1 MHGLLLEPLDDDG
14 AAVAGGAFEQDQV
27 AHDGHLPPAELVGVP
42 LVVDVAAPVLDE
54 LHQGRLFDKG
64 QLVKTFWDELSDV
77 QRTVLEL
84 LEIPTSA
91 YGQ

>member
-1 MHGLLLEPLDDDG
+1 M
-14 AAVAGGAFEQDQV
+14 
-27 AHDGHLPPAELVGVP
+27 
-42 LVVDVAAPVLDE
+42 VDVAAPVLDE